1 LRRRARRRY
10 SRVLRRCDLR
20 KELCLLVCA
29 ALALQPSSGFAQSSQ
44 DTEVARGIK
53 LVEDGEY
60 DAAILTLDTAAR
72 RMAQDPKRSRDLSL
86 AYLYLGIA
94 YIGKG
99 HEAAAR
105 ARFREALQQAGDL
118 TLSPEKFPP
127 KVINVF
133 ESARDEIRAVS
144 GGPASAKP
152 PKKGGA
158 GKALLI
164 GALAVGA
171 GGAAIAAGGGG
182 GGGSSSGGSTSA
194 PSDTRTTLQFSGTV
208 ASQEQK
214 GYTFTATKA
223 GVAEVKLSWQDT
235 QLELR
240 IDCQDNAP
248 PYSGCGGQSN
258 RTTNTTAN
266 YTTTVVQAKTYLIV
280 VSNFSSRAGA
290 EPYMVQILHP

>member
-1 LRRRARRRY
+1 LW
-10 SRVLRRCDLR
+10 
-20 KELCLLVCA
+20 LLICA
-29 ALALQPSSGFAQSSQ
+29 ALAMPPASGLAQSSG
-44 DTEVARGIK
+44 DPEVARGIK
-53 LVEDGEY
+53 QVDDAEY
-60 DAAILTLDTAAR
+60 DAAILTLDAAAR
-72 RMAQDPKRSRDLSL
+72 RLAQDPKRGRDLSL
-86 AYLYLGIA
+86 AYLYLGVA

-105 ARFREALQQAGDL
+105 ARFREALQQGGDL

-133 ESARDEIRAVS
+133 ESARDEMRAAS
-144 GGPASAKP
+144 GGPTPTPTPP
-152 PKKGGA
+152 PKKGGS
-158 GKALLI
+158 GKLILI
-164 GALAVGA
+164 GALAVG
-171 GGAAIAAGGGG
+171 GGAAALAAGGGG
-182 GGGSSSGGSTSA
+182 SSGGGTSSGGSSSA

-214 GYTFTATKA
+214 GYTFTASKA

-258 RTTNTTAN
+258 RTSNTTAN
-266 YTTTVVQAKTYLIV
+266 YMTTVVQAKTYLIV

>member
-29 ALALQPSSGFAQSSQ
+29 ALALPPSSGLAQSSG
-44 DTEVARGIK
+44 DPEVARGIK
-53 LVEDGEY
+53 QVDDAEY
-60 DAAILTLDTAAR
+60 DAAIITLDAAAR
-72 RMAQDPKRSRDLSL
+72 RLARDPKVSRDLSL
-86 AYLYLGIA
+86 AYLYLGVA

-105 ARFREALQQAGDL
+105 ARFREALQQTGDL

-133 ESARDEIRAVS
+133 ESARDEIRAGS

-152 PKKGGA
+152 PKKGGS
-158 GKALLI
+158 GKVILL

-171 GGAAIAAGGGG
+171 GGAALAAGGGGG
-182 GGGSSSGGSTSA
+182 GGGSSSAAST
-194 PSDTRTTLQFSGTV
+194 DTRTTLQFSGTA
-208 ASQEQK
+208 ASQEQRP
-214 GYTFTATKA
+214 YTFTASKP
-223 GVAEVKLSWQDT
+223 GVAEVRVTWQDS

-240 IDCQDNAP
+240 IDCQEEAP
-248 PYSGCGGQSN
+248 PYTGCGGQFN
-258 RTTNTTAN
+258 RTTNTTAS
-266 YTTTVVQAKTYLIV
+266 YTTNVQQKQYLIL
-280 VSNFSSRAGA
+280 VSNFSSRSGA
-290 EPYMVQILHP
+290 EPFTVQILHP

>member
-1 LRRRARRRY
+1 M
-10 SRVLRRCDLR
+10 
-20 KELCLLVCA
+20 
-29 ALALQPSSGFAQSSQ
+29 QPSSGFAQTNQ
-44 DTEVARGIK
+44 DPEVARGIK
-53 LVEDGEY
+53 QVEDGEY
-60 DAAILTLDTAAR
+60 DAAILMLDTAAR

-133 ESARDEIRAVS
+133 ESARDEIRALS
-144 GGPASAKP
+144 GGPAAAKP
-152 PKKGGA
+152 PKKGGS
-158 GKALLI
+158 GKAILI

-171 GGAAIAAGGGG
+171 GGAAIAAGGG

-194 PSDTRTTLQFSGTV
+194 PSDTRTTLQFTGTV
-208 ASQEQK
+208 VSQEQR
-214 GYTFTATKA
+214 GYTFTASKA
-223 GVAEVKLSWQDT
+223 GVAEVKVSWQDT

-248 PYSGCGGQSN
+248 PYNGCGGLFN
-258 RTTNTTAN
+258 RTSNTTAN
-266 YTTTVVQAKTYLIV
+266 YTTTVVQAKTYLTL
-280 VSNFSSRAGA
+280 VSNFSSRASA
-290 EPYMVQILHP
+290 EPYTIQILHP

>member
-1 LRRRARRRY
+1 
-10 SRVLRRCDLR
+10 VPPLR

-29 ALALQPSSGFAQSSQ
+29 ALALPPASGFAQASQ
-44 DTEVARGIK
+44 DPEVARGIK

-72 RMAQDPKRSRDLSL
+72 SMAQDAKRSRDLSL

-133 ESARDEIRAVS
+133 ESARDEIRAV
-144 GGPASAKP
+144 GGAPAPAKP
-152 PKKGGA
+152 PKQGGA

-171 GGAAIAAGGGG
+171 GGAALAAGGGG
-182 GGGSSSGGSTSA
+182 GGSSGSSA
-194 PSDTRTTLQFSGTV
+194 PPASDTRTTLQFSGTV
-208 ASQEQK
+208 VPQEQR
-214 GYTFTATKA
+214 GYTFTASKA
-223 GVAEVKLSWQDT
+223 GVAEVKVSWQDT

-248 PYSGCGGQSN
+248 PYNGCGGLFN
-258 RTTNTTAN
+258 RTSNTTAN
-266 YTTTVVQAKTYLIV
+266 YTTSVVQAKTYLIL
-280 VSNFSSRAGA
+280 VSNFSSRSGA
-290 EPYMVQILHP
+290 EPFTVQILHP